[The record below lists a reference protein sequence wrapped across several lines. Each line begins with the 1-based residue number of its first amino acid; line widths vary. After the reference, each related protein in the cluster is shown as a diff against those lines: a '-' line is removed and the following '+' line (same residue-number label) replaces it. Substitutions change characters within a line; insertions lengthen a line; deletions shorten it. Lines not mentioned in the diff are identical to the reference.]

1 MNVILL
7 TALIGLLLVAFFIA
21 FFLHQNAG
29 QSGGE
34 RDALLP
40 LDEETARR
48 PTGKPA
54 ARKRPVSDTTHS

>member
-7 TALIGLLLVAFFIA
+7 TALIGLVLVAFFIA

-29 QSGGE
+29 QSGSE

-40 LDEETARR
+40 LDEEGTAAEDQRGSQHQ
-48 PTGKPA
+48 P
-54 ARKRPVSDTTHS
+54 